1 MIISIDELYLKYKNY
16 KNPKDKIYRE
26 INDNQTYIKV
36 CRGIYETNK
45 NVERHLLAPI
55 IESDSYLSFEYALA
69 YYGLIP
75 ERVYVYTSATT
86 LKRHNRKVKNYFGT
100 YTYTDVPL
108 DVWRFGIERIEDGD
122 YVYLI
127 ACKEKALCDTLY
139 KKPAVD
145 SLIELKEL
153 LFEDMRIDVDEF
165 YELNFEDIISICDLY
180 KKKNLKLLKKMLE
193 KEIKNDK

>member
-1 MIISIDELYLKYKNY
+1 MRKKE
-16 KNPKDKIYRE
+16 DKIYRE

-145 SLIELKEL
+145 SVIELKQL